1 MIVKGNDDLGKWWFR
16 EMVIWGN
23 WFCKYCN
30 DIVKLG
36 KLIKGNIVL
45 KKIIR

>member
-1 MIVKGNDDLGKWWFR
+1 MIVEGNDDLGKWWFR

-23 WFCKYCN
+23 RFYKYCN

-36 KLIKGNIVL
+36 KLIKENI
-45 KKIIR
+45 KIK